1 MKKKIQETLI
11 YLALFVLIANGISY
25 YRSGSLN
32 QDELRLT
39 QVNLIDGSVYKVPKN
54 KPIMI
59 HIWATWCTTC
69 KIEADNI
76 ERVSKKY
83 EVLTIAVSSGS
94 NKKIQKYLDD
104 NDFSF
109 KVVNDSTGVL
119 SEKFKVSAF
128 PTTMI
133 YDKKKQLEFTDVGY
147 TSTLGLLSRMALT
160 DK

>member
-76 ERVSKKY
+76 
-83 EVLTIAVSSGS
+83 
-94 NKKIQKYLDD
+94 DD
-104 NDFSF
+104 
-109 KVVNDSTGVL
+109 TG
-119 SEKFKVSAF
+119 
-128 PTTMI
+128 
-133 YDKKKQLEFTDVGY
+133 
-147 TSTLGLLSRMALT
+147 
-160 DK
+160 